1 MTSLVIK
8 CDHSIIDDFKYEV
21 FDDDRLIYE
30 GYVDIYS
37 PIVNLVRGEGLYS
50 SKIRVFNRS
59 DEQVLIIY
67 KHIKNIVNDNLFT
80 IKSNTSSIT
89 VREGRNFRV
98 PDLYFRTPLGKI
110 TLWGEVKSQTYSLML
125 KDKKIASINGKLI
138 RSQKVYKLSFDE
150 KYSEHELI
158 FLSSVFILDS
168 MYHDY

>member
-80 IKSNTSSIT
+80 IKSNTFSIT

-98 PDLYFRTPLGKI
+98 PDLYFRTPLGKNYI
-110 TLWGEVKSQTYSLML
+110 MGGSKISDIFSYVKRQKNRLYKWKINSLS
-125 KDKKIASINGKLI
+125 KSIQI
-138 RSQKVYKLSFDE
+138 
-150 KYSEHELI
+150 
-158 FLSSVFILDS
+158 IL
-168 MYHDY
+168 